1 MFRLA
6 SATSSALSRGVN
18 RRLVRSVSYLLPS
31 ISTLEN
37 IKLANK
43 GFEGLFTAETL
54 DQLWFQ
60 QGQAIIDKLN
70 SELNLKVIANA
81 PADLAGLITLSFSN
95 PDLQDIYEEALKLHN
110 LQFVMESISPLGANA
125 IGKPDALALL
135 ETPTTKTEFT
145 NEPTQAELRE
155 WIIDSF
161 GSIAEFR
168 ALLLNSAKGIKGNGL
183 TWLVAQAT
191 YSETARKASSGISSP
206 ETSFNKLAVMNTYNA
221 GTIDDT
227 LRSGQIT
234 KLKEQEQAKKE
245 ALKKRQQE
253 RLEIEGTEVEPEA
266 EVESQ
271 ASKQDA
277 NFLGTIEEA
286 EEAFSFSDRKL
297 MPLLAIDAS
306 MKFYVPDYG
315 VFGKAKYLDNVWDCI
330 NWDVVATRTPKRF
343 KPSIAFD
350 N

>member
-70 SELNLKVIANA
+70 SELNSKVIANA

-95 PDLQDIYEEALKLHN
+95 PDLQDIYEEASKLHN
-110 LQFVMESISPLGANA
+110 LQFVMESISPSGANA
-125 IGKPDALALL
+125 IGKPDASALL

-253 RLEIEGTEVEPEA
+253 RSEIEGTEVEPEA